1 MKKIKIFITAFVF
14 IILLSNVSNA
24 AMPEKIGIGLRFGS
38 SAVSSADFNTSGLV
52 VSNDVANIM
61 LKSGSN
67 YNVKLADIYVTNE
80 IYQSISQEGIK
91 KDESDFPYSDD
102 LAVFRSASTKAK
114 GGTKISKAII
124 ISDNKG
130 KVIFATS
137 GSGNIFFTSADFSPV
152 SIFGKRYR
160 GGLKFLK
167 NTSSITVVNYLNVE
181 EYLMGVIPNEM
192 SPSWNIEALKAQAVA
207 ARSFAYSNY
216 SKFTPYGFNLTP
228 DTRSQVYGG
237 YDTENERSNQAV
249 AQTKGIVGYYNG
261 KIAQLIYNA
270 SSGGK
275 TESSTN
281 VWGGNIPYLVA
292 QNDPYSVNN
301 PYQNWKISWNKIG

>member
-192 SPSWNIEALKAQAVA
+192 SPS
-207 ARSFAYSNY
+207 
-216 SKFTPYGFNLTP
+216 
-228 DTRSQVYGG
+228 
-237 YDTENERSNQAV
+237 
-249 AQTKGIVGYYNG
+249 
-261 KIAQLIYNA
+261 
-270 SSGGK
+270 
-275 TESSTN
+275 
-281 VWGGNIPYLVA
+281 
-292 QNDPYSVNN
+292 
-301 PYQNWKISWNKIG
+301 